1 MGFLSSSLAQLQRSK
16 RNYLFCLQIQHW
28 TLELTGKQFHLCVC
42 ACLCV
47 CLSQILSGQAKNNPN
62 ENQTIGRIM
71 NISVFIVPQIASCS
85 CKSISSLVFQDTP
98 CETVW
103 IGISTPPFFFFP
115 GIGAKAQKHW
125 KNLARVMQQGPCVL
139 AWESDLLILNS
150 ASPKSCLRF
159 HFNRHNIN
167 PLSSVLRI
175 LIGSEHRLNGFC
187 PLLLPMPSVR

>member
-103 IGISTPPFFFFP
+103 IGISTPPFFFF
-115 GIGAKAQKHW
+115 Q
-125 KNLARVMQQGPCVL
+125 
-139 AWESDLLILNS
+139 
-150 ASPKSCLRF
+150 
-159 HFNRHNIN
+159 
-167 PLSSVLRI
+167 
-175 LIGSEHRLNGFC
+175 GSELRLKSIERIWPGLRSKALVCWPGNQISWFWIQ
-187 PLLLPMPSVR
+187 PLLSHVWGSTLTDTT